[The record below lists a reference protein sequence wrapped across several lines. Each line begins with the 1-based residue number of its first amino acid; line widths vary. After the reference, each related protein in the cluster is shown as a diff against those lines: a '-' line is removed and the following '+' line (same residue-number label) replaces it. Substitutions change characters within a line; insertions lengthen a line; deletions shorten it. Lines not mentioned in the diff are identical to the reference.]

1 MKTITAK
8 DNFGSYI
15 DLPENK
21 FVFRPSIYG
30 VIIDQDKVVLMKN
43 KRNQKY
49 WFPGGGLELGETIK
63 EALKRETKEE
73 TGLEVEVKELLLFKE
88 NFFYYQPLDEA
99 YHAFLF
105 FFACEP
111 KTKEL
116 IPDEK
121 VDDYEAEK
129 PRWVLIGDVKKEEI
143 GDLEEEIFQMLQR
156 IKYDQRIIKK

>member
-15 DLPENK
+15 NLPGDK

-30 VIIDQDKVVLMKN
+30 VIINQGRVVLMKN

-49 WFPGGGLELGETIK
+49 WFPGGGLELGETIE
-63 EALKRETKEE
+63 EALKREIREE

-105 FFACEP
+105 FFACE
-111 KTKEL
+111 TAMTNL
-116 IPDEK
+116 ISDNK

-129 PRWVLIGDVKKEEI
+129 PRWVSIDEIKKQEI
-143 GDLEEEIFQMLQR
+143 GDLQEDIFQMLQK
-156 IKYDQRIIKK
+156 IKYDQSIIKK